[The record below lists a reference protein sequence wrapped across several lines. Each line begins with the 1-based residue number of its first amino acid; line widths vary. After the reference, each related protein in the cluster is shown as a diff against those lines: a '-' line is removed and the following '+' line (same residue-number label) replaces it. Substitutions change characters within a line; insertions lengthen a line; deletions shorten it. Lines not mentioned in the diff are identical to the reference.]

1 MDDLDEWLQ
10 RAQVAMGIGNVEAGF
25 YYCAGL
31 LDWRTAKLNSALRN
45 FNFARRDPE
54 WGQQAIYNM
63 IEICLDPD
71 DDTTLSNEAFN
82 DEDAE
87 YHDSRT
93 MALRTAYRLL
103 QVHSISMSFP
113 NTYIYVYD
121 SRDLIQFFSSFI
133 STKSIRYFH

>member
-10 RAQVAMGIGNVEAGF
+10 RAQAAMGAGNVEAGY

-31 LDWRTAKLNSALRN
+31 LDWRMGKLNSALRN

-82 DEDAE
+82 DEDVE
-87 YHDSRT
+87 YQDSRT

-103 QVHSISMSFP
+103 QVLINFL
-113 NTYIYVYD
+113 TFKTLYLYILNNLNIYYIFQIYY
-121 SRDLIQFFSSFI
+121 SRN
-133 STKSIRYFH
+133 

>member
-10 RAQVAMGIGNVEAGF
+10 RAQTVIDTGNVEAGY

-31 LDWRTAKLNSALRN
+31 LDWRMGKLNSALRN

-87 YHDSRT
+87 YQDSRT

-103 QVHSISMSFP
+103 QV
-113 NTYIYVYD
+113 
-121 SRDLIQFFSSFI
+121 LINFLIFK
-133 STKSIRYFH
+133 TLLCLCVLN

>member
-1 MDDLDEWLQ
+1 MDDLGEWLH
-10 RAQVAMGIGNVEAGF
+10 RAELGMSGSNLAAGY

-31 LDWRTAKLNSALRN
+31 LDWRTGRLNSALRQ

-71 DDTTLSNEAFN
+71 DDSSLSNEVFN

-87 YHDSRT
+87 YQDSRT
-93 MALRTAYRLL
+93 MALKTAYRLL
-103 QVHSISMSFP
+103 QVKLPAHTNYFWLFKKCTFNHSASEIKP
-113 NTYIYVYD
+113 Q
-121 SRDLIQFFSSFI
+121 R
-133 STKSIRYFH
+133 

>member
-10 RAQVAMGIGNVEAGF
+10 RARIAMGTGNVEAGF

-31 LDWRTAKLNSALRN
+31 LDWRTGKLNSALRN

-82 DEDAE
+82 DEDVE
-87 YHDSRT
+87 YQDSRT

-103 QVHSISMSFP
+103 QVCSVSVSLF
-113 NTYIYVYD
+113 NIYT
-121 SRDLIQFFSSFI
+121 LTHLQPL
-133 STKSIRYFH
+133 T

>member
-10 RAQVAMGIGNVEAGF
+10 RAQTTMGASNVEAGF

-31 LDWRTAKLNSALRN
+31 LDWRTSKLNSALRN

-87 YHDSRT
+87 YQDSRT

-103 QVHSISMSFP
+103 QVLINFNSQKLIVSKCSTFKSFQ
-113 NTYIYVYD
+113 IY
-121 SRDLIQFFSSFI
+121 
-133 STKSIRYFH
+133 YFRN